1 MNNDKTFDSML
12 NWQGVQARKV
22 GPCYDAAGE
31 MIRADAEYQQKKKDT
46 GGDGYG
52 MYQSLPWDAG
62 EKYWKARDKY
72 IESTSRGGGTINFG
86 K

>member
-1 MNNDKTFDSML
+1 MYEKNFDSML
-12 NWQGVQARKV
+12 SKQAEASRRI

-31 MIRADAEYQQKKKDT
+31 MIRADAEYQQAKKDA
-46 GGDGYG
+46 GQDGTYG

-62 EKYWKARDKY
+62 ERYWKARDKY
-72 IESTSRGGGTINFG
+72 VESTSRGGGTINYG